1 MCRSS
6 PRCKRRTPIQPVL
19 RLHEDVL
26 SNDAAVSFPTLPRM
40 IFAVYGSVTVDD
52 RVLRAEEAWSGEG
65 AVTLKAGGDG
75 ATVWRWELVTG
86 DADRGISTGP
96 GIASREKLSARL
108 ETLPEG
114 ALILRGDSVAFPAGG
129 CAYLHRHQGPGI
141 RCLIEGGIRIDTYGR
156 STSYGPGGA
165 WYESGPDA
173 VFAQAADRPSRFI
186 RVMILPLAYLGKSSV
201 QYLNEEDKTKPKT
214 QQYKIYVDMPIAFA
228 TSSH

>member
-1 MCRSS
+1 
-6 PRCKRRTPIQPVL
+6 
-19 RLHEDVL
+19 
-26 SNDAAVSFPTLPRM
+26 M

-108 ETLPEG
+108 ETLPKG

-214 QQYKIYVDMPIAFA
+214 QQYKIYVDMPITFA
-228 TSSH
+228 TSSHQPNNVLPAAFQRPLA